1 MKLPDSRKRQAPQ
14 TFRVWI
20 TALAVA
26 LSALAQ
32 SAAAVD
38 FAKMTPLFDAAATG
52 DADAVFALSGVRG
65 KVDWKDGNGF
75 TALMY
80 ASAASRLELIG
91 MLLER
96 GANPEIADAG
106 GRTALHFAAGCA
118 PEELFPVEALSPETA
133 DRLVRAGA
141 VLDTRDLYGNTPLHC
156 AVWAG
161 RVDVARV
168 LLELGADP
176 GIRNSD
182 DLAPVDLASQGPKAG
197 DFEEL
202 FAPTGDGGDEPQPA
216 AAPEHEW
223 APSEGAARP
232 VSLLGGVE
240 LPVTLTVFVPRSEDV
255 VARGG
260 EPDVFDGVST
270 SLEIARAETSWTENQ
285 ECAEVRAS
293 FFDGWGDELAPAM
306 ALAGGRS
313 GYQEWRPDAGAL
325 AVTMKSHQGTNIR
338 LHTTKAV
345 LEADESA
352 GGEWVRL
359 CHVGFGYGP
368 GLGTEVTSVHF
379 RDALLG
385 DLVVSFPSGP
395 VEAAFRGEMENA
407 LLYGRSLPDPEA
419 LLVTINDAGLSVAA
433 LVGP

>member
-1 MKLPDSRKRQAPQ
+1 
-14 TFRVWI
+14 VWI

-38 FAKMTPLFDAAATG
+38 FARMTPLFDAAATG
-52 DADAVFALSGVRG
+52 DADAVFALSGVRR
-65 KVDWKDGNGF
+65 KIDWQDSNGF

-80 ASAASRLELIG
+80 ASAASRHELIG
-91 MLLER
+91 LLLER
-96 GANPEIADAG
+96 GANPEIADAS
-106 GRTALHFAAGCA
+106 GRTSLHFAAGCA

-141 VLDTRDLYGNTPLHC
+141 VLDTRDRYGNTPLHC
-156 AVWAG
+156 SVWAG

-182 DLAPVDLASQGPKAG
+182 DLAPVDLASQGVNTGA
-197 DFEEL
+197 FEEL
-202 FAPTGDGGDEPQPA
+202 FASTEGGGGEPKPA
-216 AAPEHEW
+216 ANPEPGW
-223 APSEGAARP
+223 APSEEAARP

-240 LPVTLTVFVPRSEDV
+240 LPVTLTVFVPRSDDV
-255 VARGG
+255 AARGG

-270 SLEIARAETSWTENQ
+270 SLEIARAETSWTEDQ

-313 GYQEWRPDAGAL
+313 GYQEWKPDAGAL
-325 AVTMKSHQGTNIR
+325 AVTMKSRQGTDIR

-345 LEADESA
+345 LEDDESA

-359 CHVGFGYGP
+359 CHMGFGHGP

-395 VEAAFRGEMENA
+395 LEAAFRGEMEQA
-407 LLYGRSLPDPEA
+407 ILYGRSLPDPEA
-419 LLVTINDAGLSVAA
+419 LLVTINDAGLSIAA
-433 LVGP
+433 LVEP